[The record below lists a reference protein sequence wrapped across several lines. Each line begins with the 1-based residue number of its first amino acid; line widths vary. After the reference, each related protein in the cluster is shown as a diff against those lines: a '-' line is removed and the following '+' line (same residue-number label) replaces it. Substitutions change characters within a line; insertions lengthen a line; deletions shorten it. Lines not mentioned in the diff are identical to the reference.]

1 MGLKEKNNKNK
12 NEEDARSEFGGERL
26 LVWFELIGKKGW
38 TVGRCSLL
46 SACSKTGLLYR
57 NLALFY
63 EKPPKSRLARGL

>member
-1 MGLKEKNNKNK
+1 MKVRRTRGLSCGG
-12 NEEDARSEFGGERL
+12 NEDWFGLNWLEG
-26 LVWFELIGKKGW
+26 GW

>member
-12 NEEDARSEFGGERL
+12 NEEDARSEFGGKDYL
-26 LVWFELIGKKGW
+26 FGLNWLGKKGW

>member
-1 MGLKEKNNKNK
+1 MKNK
-12 NEEDARSEFGGERL
+12 NDENARSEFGGKDDLFGLNWLE
-26 LVWFELIGKKGW
+26 GGW

-57 NLALFY
+57 NLSLFY

>member
-1 MGLKEKNNKNK
+1 MGGKDDL
-12 NEEDARSEFGGERL
+12 FGLNWLEG
-26 LVWFELIGKKGW
+26 GW